1 MEPVTPLIIREETEQ
16 QSYTTEDDEAAG
28 IFTDTSIAY
37 DTINESAAATIVFSA
52 STNATPKPII
62 TNINVTSSNNQEIEE
77 IEMGNNHL
85 NETI

>member
-1 MEPVTPLIIREETEQ
+1 MEPVTPLITREETEQ
-16 QSYTTEDDEAAG
+16 QLYTTDDEATG
-28 IFTDTSIAY
+28 IFTDTSIAF
-37 DTINESAAATIVFSA
+37 DTINESASATIVSSA
-52 STNATPKPII
+52 STNATPKPIK